1 MSCGYGE
8 DVEGKMEEV
17 LEKYKMVQILIRRYR
32 EMEAA
37 LRLEI
42 IERGD
47 YTEEDLVGGIL
58 NGS

>member
-1 MSCGYGE
+1 
-8 DVEGKMEEV
+8 MEEV